1 MAPIL
6 LIIAARSL
14 DDLSLLLPA
23 PTLLPWLPEPKPPGT
38 PGSPQAAPGALVPSR
53 LSTFTPALS
62 PHAQMW
68 MSVRGTRGCAG
79 AAPAPTRMG
88 ATIASVP
95 LDTH

>member
-14 DDLSLLLPA
+14 DDLSLLLLA

-38 PGSPQAAPGALVPSR
+38 PGGPQAVPGAIVPSW
-53 LSTFTPALS
+53 LSTCTPALS
-62 PHAQMW
+62 PHAQTW

-79 AAPAPTRMG
+79 AAPVPTRMG
-88 ATIASVP
+88 ATSASVP